1 MIKYKHNKKRFIVL
15 IIVVIISVFA
25 IIQSR
30 SLITSEIQVQLF
42 GNLKDVAIQNKITME
57 NLLNDKLEL
66 LIHISEHIDSVDT
79 LKFDTENDILLT
91 VDWLKTFNEIYGF
104 KRMGFISA
112 EGIAYTTDGYQS
124 VLMDEPY
131 FMGMEGHSHISRTLT
146 DAVGTEEPINVFS
159 TPIFSKEDNS
169 VIGVLFATY
178 RTESFKE
185 LLNIDSY
192 DGQGFSYIIMGD
204 GTVITDS
211 VQSPLY
217 GTTNVFETLLEY
229 SDKNIPAV
237 NRLKEAIKNKES
249 GYDTFITINERSLY
263 YTPITV
269 DAFHETW
276 YLLTIVPAQ
285 VLEQKTD
292 SLLLYQEILILVI
305 IISITCLVLYFI
317 YTYRKDARLLS
328 NLAYLDPLT
337 NGSNTHAFYEWLK
350 NIDNPNGYII
360 SVDLNDFKL
369 VNSVCGIAKGNE
381 TIKCIWDIIDK
392 SLTDGELAAHIGGDH
407 YVMFLKED
415 NKDAVIKRIKEISS
429 QIEELSDTLN
439 IINIIPYFGI
449 YEYNTAEGTEE
460 NYNRSNQAKKL
471 VKGNKDKNY
480 AFYEELDLNLIIEE
494 KNLIDSFK
502 SAIQNDE
509 FEVWYQPKY
518 HSSPDGDAQI
528 VGAEALVRWR
538 KSDGTLIPPYRFI
551 PLFERNGMIITL
563 DEYIFRKVCMQ
574 QKNREME
581 GLKLFP
587 VSVNISRAS
596 LYYGNIV
603 ERYKEILKACK
614 ITPDLVPL
622 EITESATINNGQIQS
637 LVHDFHDAGFPLHL
651 DDFGNGYSS
660 IATLNLIPF
669 DTLKLDKSLVDFIG
683 DKSGELLITYTIKLA
698 QSLGMKITAEGVE
711 TKEQVEFLNHL
722 ACDEIQGYYYSKPL
736 PLMDFELLINEQLA

>member
-1 MIKYKHNKKRFIVL
+1 M
-15 IIVVIISVFA
+15 
-25 IIQSR
+25 
-30 SLITSEIQVQLF
+30 
-42 GNLKDVAIQNKITME
+42 
-57 NLLNDKLEL
+57 
-66 LIHISEHIDSVDT
+66 
-79 LKFDTENDILLT
+79 
-91 VDWLKTFNEIYGF
+91 
-104 KRMGFISA
+104 
-112 EGIAYTTDGYQS
+112 
-124 VLMDEPY
+124 
-131 FMGMEGHSHISRTLT
+131 
-146 DAVGTEEPINVFS
+146 
-159 TPIFSKEDNS
+159 
-169 VIGVLFATY
+169 
-178 RTESFKE
+178 
-185 LLNIDSY
+185 
-192 DGQGFSYIIMGD
+192 
-204 GTVITDS
+204 
-211 VQSPLY
+211 
-217 GTTNVFETLLEY
+217 
-229 SDKNIPAV
+229 
-237 NRLKEAIKNKES
+237 
-249 GYDTFITINERSLY
+249 
-263 YTPITV
+263 
-269 DAFHETW
+269 
-276 YLLTIVPAQ
+276 
-285 VLEQKTD
+285 
-292 SLLLYQEILILVI
+292 
-305 IISITCLVLYFI
+305 
-317 YTYRKDARLLS
+317 
-328 NLAYLDPLT
+328 
-337 NGSNTHAFYEWLK
+337 
-350 NIDNPNGYII
+350 DNPTGYII

-369 VNSVCGIAKGNE
+369 VNSVCGIDKGNE
-381 TIKCIWDIIDK
+381 TIKCIWDIISN
-392 SLTDGELAAHIGGDH
+392 SLAEDELAAHIGGDH
-407 YVMFLKED
+407 YVMFITED
-415 NKDAVIKRIKEISS
+415 NKDAVIKRIKEISN

-449 YEYNTAEGTEE
+449 YKYNNAEGTEE

-471 VKGNKDKNY
+471 VKGNKNKNY

-494 KNLIDSFK
+494 KHLIDSFK

-518 HSSPDGDAQI
+518 HSSPDSGAKI

-622 EITESATINNGQIQS
+622 EITESATVNNGQIQS
-637 LVHDFHDAGFPLHL
+637 LVYDFHDAGFTLHL

-683 DKSGELLITYTIKLA
+683 DQSGELLITYTIKLA

-722 ACDEIQGYYYSKPL
+722 DCDEMQGYYYSKPL
-736 PLMDFELLINEQLA
+736 PLMDFELLINDQLA